1 MITQDQ
7 YPQELIR
14 FLEASPTA
22 FHAAAGCAEILA
34 ASGFVPLDER
44 DDWGAADT
52 LGAGAY
58 YVTRNDSSLIAFVL
72 EGGAAACSGLRMA
85 GAHTDSP
92 ALKVKPN
99 AVYGAEGY
107 AQLGVE
113 IYGGALLSTWFDR
126 DCSLAGRVVW
136 RDASGRARSHLIDFR
151 RPLAIVPSLAAH
163 LDPDIKKGREI
174 NRQTDM
180 APILSLAEAPDF
192 GALLLRQVARQHGE
206 DTRGAETLDFDL
218 FLYDAQPPDLLGL
231 EEEFICSARLDNLL
245 SCHALAQGLA
255 AGMGRDALIAL
266 HDHEEV
272 GSVTAAG
279 ARGTFL
285 TDVLRRLFGPA
296 RLPRIMSRSLFISA
310 DNAHALHPNFAAR
323 HENRHAPKM
332 RGGPVIKVNA
342 GQRYATNAVTAALF
356 ALLCREAEVPCQ
368 KFVMRNDLAC
378 GSTIGPLVASALGA
392 PVVDVGVPQLAMH
405 SVRETAAWLDG
416 YYLYKVMRA
425 FFAADDECLSLDAD
439 AAWNGD

>member
-1 MITQDQ
+1 MMIQDQYSQERDQ

-22 FHAAAGCAEILA
+22 FHAVAGCVEILA
-34 ASGFVPLDER
+34 AYGFVPLDER
-44 DDWGAADT
+44 KDWGAPGT

-58 YVTRNDSSLIAFVL
+58 YVTRGDSSLIAFVL

-99 AVYGAEGY
+99 AVYQAEGY

-113 IYGGALLSTWFDR
+113 IYGGALLASWFDR

-136 RDASGRARSHLIDFR
+136 RDGAGRIRTSLIDFR
-151 RPLAIVPSLAAH
+151 RPLAVVPSLAAH
-163 LDPDIKKGREI
+163 LDPEIRKGREI
-174 NRQTDM
+174 NPQTDM
-180 APILSLAEAPDF
+180 APILSLSESPDF
-192 GALLLRQVARQHGE
+192 DALLLGQVARQHGE
-206 DTRGAETLDFDL
+206 DARGAGLLDFDL

-245 SCHALAQGLA
+245 SCHALVQGLV

-266 HDHEEV
+266 FDHEEV
-272 GSVTAAG
+272 GSVSAAG
-279 ARGTFL
+279 ARGSFL
-285 TDVLRRLFGPA
+285 TDVLRRLFGTV
-296 RLPRIMSRSLFISA
+296 RLPRIMARSLFVST
-310 DNAHALHPNFAAR
+310 DNAHAVHPNFAAR
-323 HENRHAPKM
+323 HETRHAPKM
-332 RGGPVIKVNA
+332 RGGPVIKMHA

-356 ALLCREAEVPCQ
+356 ALLCREADVPCQ
-368 KFVMRNDLAC
+368 RFVMRNDLSC
-378 GSTIGPLVASALGA
+378 GSTIGPLAASALGV

-405 SVRETAAWLDG
+405 SARETAAWLDG
-416 YYLYKVMRA
+416 YHLFKVMRA
-425 FFAADDECLSLDAD
+425 FFDADDHMITTGE
-439 AAWNGD
+439 